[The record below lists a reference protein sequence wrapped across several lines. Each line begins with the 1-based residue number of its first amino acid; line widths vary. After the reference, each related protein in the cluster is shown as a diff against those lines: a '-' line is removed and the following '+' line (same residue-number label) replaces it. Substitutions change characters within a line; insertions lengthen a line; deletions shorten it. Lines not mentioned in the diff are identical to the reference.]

1 MLMPVFIFLR
11 PNKAQSVCAKTQDKQ
26 PKSKQQSQRQ
36 SRSLGN
42 VANTKG
48 SNSAKSTPER
58 TTRLRTRSVHNL
70 RATRS
75 QVSSEVQSDSSDQSP
90 QRKRVKKEADSS
102 IETQKTEPDDK
113 NANTSENPTNDS
125 PVDGVT
131 PRRSSRTRSATSWY
145 QYEMGKV
152 KKVEPSDHRSSSDS
166 DSDSGVTLAQ
176 VTATGDMSDNGAGR
190 WHLEC
195 VTIEDWTALAQ
206 QFHKS
211 SVACER
217 KLCRRLMNDMI
228 PLVQGRYEQKVRLS
242 RSNVSC
248 TCYFILL
255 TFFVL

>member
-1 MLMPVFIFLR
+1 MPILIFLR
-11 PNKAQSVCAKTQDKQ
+11 PNKAQSACPKTQ
-26 PKSKQQSQRQ
+26 PKPRKQSQRQ

-75 QVSSEVQSDSSDQSP
+75 RVSSDVQSDSSDQSP
-90 QRKRVKKEADSS
+90 LRKRVKIEADTS
-102 IETQKTEPDDK
+102 IGTQKTEPDNK
-113 NANTSENPTNDS
+113 NANTSENPTKDS
-125 PVDGVT
+125 PVDGIT

-152 KKVEPSDHRSSSDS
+152 KKVEPSDPQSSSDS

-176 VTATGDMSDNGAGR
+176 VTVTGDMSDNGAGR
-190 WHLEC
+190 WHLAC
-195 VTIEDWTALAQ
+195 VTVEDWTVLAQ

-217 KLCRRLMNDMI
+217 KLCRRLMNDLI
-228 PLVQGRYEQKVRLS
+228 PLVQSRYEQKVSSSRLNMFCICS
-242 RSNVSC
+242 SS
-248 TCYFILL
+248 ILL
-255 TFFVL
+255 TVCYIIIII

>member
-1 MLMPVFIFLR
+1 MPVFVFLR
-11 PNKAQSVCAKTQDKQ
+11 PNKAQSACAKTQ
-26 PKSKQQSQRQ
+26 PKAKQQSQRQ

-42 VANTKG
+42 IANTKG

-75 QVSSEVQSDSSDQSP
+75 RVSSDVQSDSSDQSP

-102 IETQKTEPDDK
+102 IGTEKTEPDNK
-113 NANTSENPTNDS
+113 NADTSVNPTENS

-145 QYEMGKV
+145 QYEMGKG
-152 KKVEPSDHRSSSDS
+152 KKVEPSDPPSSSDT

-190 WHLEC
+190 WHLVC
-195 VTIEDWTALAQ
+195 VTIDNWTALAQ

-228 PLVQGRYEQKVRLS
+228 PLVESRYEQKVSAS
-242 RSNVSC
+242 RSNMSC
-248 TCYFILL
+248 TCSFYSSH
-255 TFFVL
+255 FFVL